1 MNTRSNRDA
10 IAKSL
15 LAVTALLTLLL
26 ALGAP
31 AQIRPSS
38 TLGSQFPLYVTNF
51 GNNTIVKVDSAGAR
65 SVFTLSGDL
74 SRPRGLAFDGG
85 GGLYLASFNSNAIV
99 KVDSAGAQ
107 SVFSSGGKLDAPRH
121 LAFDGDGNLYVAS
134 LSNDAI
140 VKVDSRGAQSV
151 FTSGG
156 NLAGPTGLAFSAAAT
171 LAASSSRLTTHP
183 Q

>member
-1 MNTRSNRDA
+1 MWFSETAKENRKMNTRSNRYA
-10 IAKSL
+10 IAKCL

-31 AQIRPSS
+31 AQIRPSN

-51 GNNTIVKVDSAGAR
+51 GNNTIVKVDSTGAR
-65 SVFTLSGDL
+65 SVFNLSGDL

-85 GGLYLASFNSNAIV
+85 GGLY
-99 KVDSAGAQ
+99 
-107 SVFSSGGKLDAPRH
+107 
-121 LAFDGDGNLYVAS
+121 VAS

-140 VKVDSRGAQSV
+140 VKVNSAGSQSV

-156 NLAGPTGLAFSAAAT
+156 NLSGPHGLAF
-171 LAASSSRLTTHP
+171 
-183 Q
+183 